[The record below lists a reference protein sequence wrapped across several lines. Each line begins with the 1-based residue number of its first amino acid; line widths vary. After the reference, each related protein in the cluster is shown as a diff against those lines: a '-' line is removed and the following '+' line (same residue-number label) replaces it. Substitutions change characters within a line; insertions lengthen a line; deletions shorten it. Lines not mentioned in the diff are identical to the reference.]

1 MTEHG
6 TGPLGSFPEG
16 VVGASEPP
24 RDLTDDGEKVP
35 AVGGASPTVGRDPV
49 EDPELPPRTS
59 MLIPDPNDAAVVV
72 SRDRIQQQRYA
83 GREQELFERRR
94 ALWRD
99 APWNLQL
106 PEAVEW
112 WTASQVAAWVNALGW
127 GRHASGFMANN
138 INGEALLMV
147 DNHMLKDIGVNALGD
162 RLLLLRARD
171 MLLAEQ
177 GEESQARRK
186 EEEEEEEI
194 AADKYGRISAPRPR
208 EQQQQQY

>member
-1 MTEHG
+1 M
-6 TGPLGSFPEG
+6 
-16 VVGASEPP
+16 GAEVIA
-24 RDLTDDGEKVP
+24 EVP
-35 AVGGASPTVGRDPV
+35 
-49 EDPELPPRTS
+49 
-59 MLIPDPNDAAVVV
+59 
-72 SRDRIQQQRYA
+72 
-83 GREQELFERRR
+83 ERRR

-171 MLLAEQ
+171 M
-177 GEESQARRK
+177 
-186 EEEEEEEI
+186 
-194 AADKYGRISAPRPR
+194 P
-208 EQQQQQY
+208 